1 MQDPAWIVVSCWYL
15 NHNMGERPQ
24 FRRIPTPWQK
34 IDLSF
39 LALHYIVC
47 LCDWSMSCFGSPYF
61 YWWCSSDN
69 IFLLETVGATSTVHL
84 CQFALSSL
92 VFRFNCSRSHEIHLD
107 VNADEFL
114 MSRWC
119 ALNADLSSTPWL
131 VNSMFEFKF
140 FWNAQ
145 MYFSKLYA
153 FDRNRQSPGAGTAP
167 CMVLYIVWLVCGKN
181 EWKMWL
187 LYIPLHGAVCHVT
200 LWNQWIENVLTS
212 AFYISLLKSMLA
224 ATSFSGLT
232 MSRWI
237 P

>member
-1 MQDPAWIVVSCWYL
+1 MDKRLTCLSCHFTTLFVCVFDPWVASVPLTS
-15 NHNMGERPQ
+15 
-24 FRRIPTPWQK
+24 
-34 IDLSF
+34 IDDV
-39 LALHYIVC
+39 ALTIY
-47 LCDWSMSCFGSPYF
+47 
-61 YWWCSSDN
+61 SSWR
-69 IFLLETVGATSTVHL
+69 LLGPTSTVHL